1 MRPAYFTAA
10 VLLGLGAGVSRAD
23 GPAAACADTTAIRWH
38 TPGKFADAR
47 TAAAARNRILMVKG
61 IAFGVDAAGAECA
74 TKGCW

>member
-1 MRPAYFTAA
+1 MTRLLTFGTVIALSAA
-10 VLLGLGAGVSRAD
+10 
-23 GPAAACADTTAIRWH
+23 PAAAADPVCADTTAIRWH